1 MMARNGARTSTSARA
16 ELELCAPI
24 FSPMSQL
31 TWYWHRWRAMTPL
44 EMALRVRKKI
54 RQIADARPR
63 RDWAAVKLECS
74 GAFPKLPR
82 AADSPKVLR
91 DALQRDVDHIVAG
104 RWKVFGHL
112 ELKVDDPP
120 KWHCD
125 YLVGKDL
132 ATSESA
138 FQLNYRDLPG
148 GADIKLIWELSRW
161 HSLTR
166 LAMGAYVLG
175 DERAGRKCLEWLE
188 DWVQHN
194 PPYRGWNW
202 T

>member
-31 TWYWHRWRAMTPL
+31 TWYWHRWRAMNPL
-44 EMALRVRKKI
+44 EMALRARKKI

-63 RDWAAVKLECS
+63 REWAAVKLECS

-82 AADSPKVLR
+82 AADAPKVLR
-91 DALQRDVDHIVAG
+91 DALQRDLDHIVAG

-125 YLVGKDL
+125 YLVGKDWRRRR
-132 ATSESA
+132 A
-138 FQLNYRDLPG
+138 
-148 GADIKLIWELSRW
+148 LS
-161 HSLTR
+161 
-166 LAMGAYVLG
+166 
-175 DERAGRKCLEWLE
+175 D
-188 DWVQHN
+188 
-194 PPYRGWNW
+194 
-202 T
+202 